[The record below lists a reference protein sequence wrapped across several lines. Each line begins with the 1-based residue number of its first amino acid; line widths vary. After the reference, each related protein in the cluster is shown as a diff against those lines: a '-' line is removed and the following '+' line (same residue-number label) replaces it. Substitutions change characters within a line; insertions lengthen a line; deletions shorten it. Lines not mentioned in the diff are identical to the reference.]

1 MFGIF
6 WNVFFFFEYIFIF
19 VSQRG
24 GGGRAVKKMPWCWM
38 HWACGPWTLVMSSA
52 RACSRLNLEVL
63 TFGYHFR
70 QNLEGLRFPSRLRSL
85 TLGPDCP
92 LVSSGQATGVSLPT
106 GLQHLTYGGL
116 LKGSLE
122 SVFSCQNMWNI
133 EILWEWFQHVSTCFN
148 MFQPVLGTW
157 LPAPCSV
164 CIPNTPWIEIP
175 LLVDFWGQELIALTC
190 LIFCVDILY
199 ILCDIL

>member
-1 MFGIF
+1 M
-6 WNVFFFFEYIFIF
+6 FFFSLNIFLF
-19 VSQRG
+19 LSRRG
-24 GGGRAVKKMPWCWM
+24 GGGQGSQKNAMVLDALGLRTLNFGDEFSQSMQQVKSRGVNLRISLQAKLGRFEISKPPPKFDI
-38 HWACGPWTLVMSSA
+38 GPW
-52 RACSRLNLEVL
+52 
-63 TFGYHFR
+63 
-70 QNLEGLRFPSRLRSL
+70 
-85 TLGPDCP
+85 
-92 LVSSGQATGVSLPT
+92 LPT
-106 GLQHLTYGGL
+106 GFLRPGYRGIITNWPSTFDLWRT
-116 LKGSLE
+116 LE
-122 SVFSCQNMWNI
+122 RKFGICFQLSKYVKHWDLVGM
-133 EILWEWFQHVSTCFN
+133 FQHVSTCFN